1 MTSDRKSYTCLQTW
15 REAPWVIHSEEVEH
29 ASVLV
34 DPVDH
39 GVEGVLEG
47 CQVRLFVDRVH
58 AMLMCPNGT
67 GPSNST
73 ELTCSARVSTLRR
86 HLRHGGGW
94 GWPSMALPRRSR
106 SQAGHRGRFFGHC
119 WKPLLILVNFRR
131 QSSPGFFVFCLMT
144 TFWLTAT
151 FWLLCVRTGA
161 LSPGP
166 CCSKSDCPTLSLS
179 LSTAF
184 HRDPRVRI

>member
-1 MTSDRKSYTCLQTW
+1 MKSPRFNTSHHLTRFNTG
-15 REAPWVIHSEEVEH
+15 RRA
-29 ASVLV
+29 
-34 DPVDH
+34 
-39 GVEGVLEG
+39 
-47 CQVRLFVDRVH
+47 RN
-58 AMLMCPNGT
+58 AMLRLHNHWTAKCPNT
-67 GPSNST
+67 SN
-73 ELTCSARVSTLRR
+73 TLRR

-94 GWPSMALPRRSR
+94 GWSSMALPRRSR
-106 SQAGHRGRFFGHC
+106 SQAGYRGRFFGHC

-179 LSTAF
+179 LNNFSQRPQGSDLAK
-184 HRDPRVRI
+184 